1 MKQAQLL
8 LNVPFAAKDQAKGL
22 GARWDPQ
29 QRSWYV
35 PLGADIQP
43 FAPWWPEDL
52 KAQGGEVMQQVRKID
67 APGARQPGARQ
78 PGARQPGAR
87 QPGAARQPAAAKTT
101 AAIFTGPAEVA
112 DDPSGKLPWED

>member
-8 LNVPFAAKDQAKGL
+8 LNVPFSAKDQAKGL

-29 QRSWYV
+29 QRSWFV
-35 PLGADIQP
+35 PLGVDIQP

-52 KAQGGEVMQQVRKID
+52 KAQGGEVMEQARKAG
-67 APGARQPGARQ
+67 AP
-78 PGARQPGAR
+78 
-87 QPGAARQPAAAKTT
+87 AARKPAAAQAAAK

-112 DDPSGKLPWED
+112 PDPSDKLPWED

>member
-35 PLGADIQP
+35 PLGVDIQP
-43 FAPWWPEDL
+43 FQAWWPQEL
-52 KAQGGEVMQQVRKID
+52 KAQGAHALEQLKNTG
-67 APGARQPGARQ
+67 
-78 PGARQPGAR
+78 
-87 QPGAARQPAAAKTT
+87 AAAKPVAARSASAAT
-101 AAIFTGPAEVA
+101 AIVTGPAQVA
-112 DDPSGKLPWED
+112 PDTSDKLPWED

>member
-35 PLGADIQP
+35 PLGVDIQP
-43 FAPWWPEDL
+43 FQAWWPQEL
-52 KAQGGEVMQQVRKID
+52 KAQGAQAVEALKKAG
-67 APGARQPGARQ
+67 APAAPRPQ
-78 PGARQPGAR
+78 
-87 QPGAARQPAAAKTT
+87 AARSASAAT
-101 AAIFTGPAEVA
+101 AIVTGPAQVA
-112 DDPSGKLPWED
+112 PDNSDKLPWED

>member
-8 LNVPFAAKDQAKGL
+8 LNVPFAAKDQAKAL

-43 FAPWWPEDL
+43 FQAWWPQEL
-52 KAQGGEVMQQVRKID
+52 KEQGGEAMAQMSKTAAVPKAAPPARK
-67 APGARQPGARQ
+67 
-78 PGARQPGAR
+78 
-87 QPGAARQPAAAKTT
+87 PAAAS
-101 AAIFTGPAEVA
+101 AIITGPAEVA
-112 DDPSGKLPWED
+112 PDTSDKLPWED

>member
-35 PLGADIQP
+35 PPGVDIQP
-43 FAPWWPEDL
+43 FQAWWPEDL
-52 KAQGGEVMQQVRKID
+52 KAQGGNLMEQASKAGLSARKPAVSRPSTG
-67 APGARQPGARQ
+67 AP
-78 PGARQPGAR
+78 
-87 QPGAARQPAAAKTT
+87 
-101 AAIFTGPAEVA
+101 AIFTGPLEVA
-112 DDPSGKLPWED
+112 PDTSDKLPWEE

>member
-35 PLGADIQP
+35 PLGVDIQP
-43 FAPWWPEDL
+43 FQAWWPADL
-52 KAQGGEVMQQVRKID
+52 KSQGGDVMAQVRK
-67 APGARQPGARQ
+67 AAASTPAQ
-78 PGARQPGAR
+78 
-87 QPGAARQPAAAKTT
+87 AARKPAATGT
-101 AAIFTGPAEVA
+101 IFTGPAEVA
-112 DDPSGKLPWED
+112 PDASDKLPWED

>member
-43 FAPWWPEDL
+43 FAAWWPADL
-52 KAQGGEVMQQVRKID
+52 KAQGGEAMEQLRQAPPARK
-67 APGARQPGARQ
+67 
-78 PGARQPGAR
+78 
-87 QPGAARQPAAAKTT
+87 PAAAQATAK
-101 AAIFTGPAEVA
+101 AAILTGPAEVA
-112 DDPSGKLPWED
+112 PDASDKLPWED